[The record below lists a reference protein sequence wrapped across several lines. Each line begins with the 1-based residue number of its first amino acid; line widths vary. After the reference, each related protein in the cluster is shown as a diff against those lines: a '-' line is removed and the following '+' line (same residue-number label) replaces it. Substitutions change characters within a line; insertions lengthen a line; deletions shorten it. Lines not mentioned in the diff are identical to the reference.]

1 MREGPTTP
9 TAEEGAACA
18 LRLFVV
24 RLGLGRV
31 EVGMLSR
38 GQQIGFALTMG
49 ALGAST
55 LVAVGAK
62 VDFALPFEIRMVR
75 LGLETLP
82 GILSNACTAIGR
94 YQLDGGEGGEG
105 GERGVVTLTAPDKT
119 TTTVLQG
126 GDERVIRS
134 ILRLPYEEE
143 CKILEDVNSEGFLGF
158 FKRTRRPGTQPL
170 Q

>member
-9 TAEEGAACA
+9 TAAEGAACA

-94 YQLDGGEGGEG
+94 YQLDGGECGEG

-158 FKRTRRPGTQPL
+158 FKCTRRPGTQPL

>member
-1 MREGPTTP
+1 LREGPTTP
-9 TAEEGAACA
+9 TAAEGAACA
-18 LRLFVV
+18 LRLVVV
-24 RLGLGRV
+24 RLGRV
-31 EVGMLSR
+31 EVGMISR

-105 GERGVVTLTAPDKT
+105 GEGGVVTLTAPDKT

-143 CKILEDVNSEGFLGF
+143 CKILEDVKSEGFLGF

>member
-1 MREGPTTP
+1 LREGPTTP
-9 TAEEGAACA
+9 TAAEGAACA

-24 RLGLGRV
+24 RLGLGRI

-105 GERGVVTLTAPDKT
+105 EERGVVTLTAPDKT